1 MQDIM
6 FLEPVFKERIWGGD
20 KLNQL
25 FNYHSPYKKTGEA
38 WTISGHS
45 HGSCVINN
53 GLLKGQTLDKVYQN
67 HPELFNHHPSKEF
80 PLLTKIIVAEDD
92 LSVQVHPD
100 DEYALI
106 NANDL
111 GKTECW
117 YVLDA
122 EKHAKIIYGHRA
134 VTKENFKQLARA
146 GKWSE
151 LFVERKVK
159 KGDFIYVPAG
169 TVHAIGKGVVIL
181 ETQQSSDTTYR
192 IYDYD
197 RLDDQGKPRQLHM
210 KEALDVVAMPHKDF
224 IYEVT
229 KRLDG
234 KNEISLLI
242 SNDYFTVEHVKIKS
256 PYYIKGHSFVMVSIL
271 EGQGKVNDYALKK
284 GDNFI
289 IPAHIKKTIIEG
301 NLEVIIAH
309 P

>member
-6 FLEPVFKERIWGGD
+6 FLKPVFKERIWGGN

-25 FNYHSPYKKTGEA
+25 FNYNSPYEKTGEA
-38 WTISGHS
+38 WAISGHS
-45 HGSCVINN
+45 HGPCMILN
-53 GLLKGQTLDKVYQN
+53 GPLKNQTLDKVYQN
-67 HPELFNHHPSKEF
+67 NPELFNHHPSKEF

-92 LSVQVHPD
+92 LSIQVHPD
-100 DEYALI
+100 DDYATK

-151 LFVERKVK
+151 LFVEKRVK

-242 SNDYFTVEHVKIKS
+242 SNDYFTVEHVKVKS
-256 PYYIKGHSFVMVSIL
+256 SYYIKGHSFVMVSIL
-271 EGQGKVNDYALKK
+271 EGQGMVGDTPLKK
-284 GDNFI
+284 GDHFI
-289 IPAHIKKTIIEG
+289 IPAHVKKTTIEG